1 MLTNKGKYGLKALVF
16 LARREP
22 EQLALVSEI
31 ASSRG
36 IPRKFLEAIMT
47 DLRNAGFLSSRK
59 GKTGGYRL
67 AKPAS
72 EIRIGSVIRALDGPL
87 APIPCASKSNY
98 QRCEDCDEESCEVR
112 WLMVDVRQAIC
123 DVLDTRSLAE
133 LSAQAGLLALIDEPC
148 L

>member
-31 ASSRG
+31 AASRG

-133 LSAQAGLLALIDEPC
+133 LSVQAGLLALIDEPC